1 MVLALGVRTRLT
13 LFYSAVLFFML
24 AIFGVLFYHA
34 LGLFMERS
42 ITAQL
47 KDEVAFV
54 HSHMQTENGTAR
66 LAFDPDNRQQAY
78 LVHVATRF
86 YEVFELPSGNLVVQS
101 EEMELLGVRPSPNT
115 VRALAANPG
124 LADSQLPAHRL
135 LFDSSIVPAT
145 DGRNPFLLRIGIPLD
160 PADDARREFLHV
172 LLFLVPVG
180 IALAALAGWQMAR
193 RALRPM
199 TNLAIAARRI
209 DVQRLSDR
217 LPVRGT
223 NDEVDDVA
231 KAFNETLGRLENS
244 VGQMKQ
250 FTASISHELRTPLTA
265 LRGEAEV
272 ALLEA
277 RSPEEYKQ
285 VLTSQLEEFGK
296 LAHMINQLLVLARA
310 EAGEIQWAE
319 QTVDLSAL
327 ALSLAEQIEPLAT
340 AKGIRLTSNV
350 QPGVLVD
357 GDANWIERAILNLL
371 DNAIKFSEASG
382 KVDVTLSAYHHDAVL
397 TVQDAGI
404 GIPADSLPHVF
415 DRFFRVEPS
424 RSKNVEGVGLGL
436 ALAKWIVEKHRGHIE
451 VQSQTGNGSSFT
463 IRLPLATIA
472 SCSHVSN

>member
-1 MVLALGVRTRLT
+1 
-13 LFYSAVLFFML
+13 ML
-24 AIFGVLFYHA
+24 AVFGLRFYHA

-42 ITAQL
+42 ITRQL
-47 KDEVAFV
+47 KDQVAFV
-54 HSHMQTENGTAR
+54 HSHMQTENGTVQ
-66 LAFDPDNRQQAY
+66 LAFDPANRQQAY

-86 YEVFELPSGNLVVQS
+86 YEVFELPSGDLVVQS
-101 EEMELLGVRPSPNT
+101 EEMELLGVRPLPDT

-124 LADSQLPAHRL
+124 LADSKFPTHRL

-145 DGRNPFLLRIGIPLD
+145 DGSDSFLLRIGIPLD

-172 LLFLVPVG
+172 LLFLVPIG

-199 TNLAIAARRI
+199 TNLAIAARKI
-209 DVQRLSDR
+209 DVQQLCDR

-272 ALLEA
+272 ALLEV
-277 RSPEEYKQ
+277 RSAEEYQQ
-285 VLTSQLEEFGK
+285 VLTSQLEEFDK

-310 EAGEIQWAE
+310 EAGEIQWAA
-319 QTVDLSAL
+319 QTVDLSSL
-327 ALSLAEQIEPLAT
+327 TLSLTEQMEPLAT
-340 AKGIRLTSNV
+340 AKNIRLRSNI
-350 QPGVLVD
+350 QPGVFVH

-371 DNAIKFSEASG
+371 DNAIKFTDGPG
-382 KVDVTLSAYHHDAVL
+382 KVDVTLSGFHNEAVIS
-397 TVQDAGI
+397 VQDTGI
-404 GIPADSLPHVF
+404 GIPTDSLPHVF

-451 VQSQTGNGSSFT
+451 VQSQTARGSSFT
-463 IRLPLATIA
+463 MRIPLAA
-472 SCSHVSN
+472 AESSSLA